1 MSTDKPTM
9 TRDQMAKHESDNGQ
23 YSPGPASRERFGYM
37 VLGAVLHA
45 CIVDGMTGPDD
56 MTQRQIVDLTYDA
69 DQAMMAIRAVA
80 ASTKFDR
87 ATSALGVL
95 RRTNAMAGRR

>member
-9 TRDQMAKHESDNGQ
+9 TRDLMAKHEATNGQ

-37 VLGAVLHA
+37 VLGAVMLA
-45 CIVDGMTGPDD
+45 CIQDGNGGPDD
-56 MTQRQIVDLTYDA
+56 LTQRQIVDLTYDA

-80 ASTKFDR
+80 ASNKFDR